1 MEAENKNLLLM
12 DWSLLQGRLVR
23 QQPPPWG
30 PEILVVQREM
40 VQNIWERES
49 GVLVVFLGLFLG
61 DTQRPWGC
69 FPAVN
74 TRGNPIPAGGC
85 YGDEQSENP
94 GVFWVGRAPKTAQS
108 QPPAILPP
116 DQGAQMM
123 LRKPWESSTE
133 QPIMLHLAF

>member
-49 GVLVVFLGLFLG
+49 GVLGVFLGLFLG

-74 TRGNPIPAGGC
+74 PRGNPIPAGGS
-85 YGDEQSENP
+85 YGDQKIPECFGLEGPPKPPSP
-94 GVFWVGRAPKTAQS
+94 SSLPSFHRTRVFK
-108 QPPAILPP
+108 
-116 DQGAQMM
+116 
-123 LRKPWESSTE
+123 
-133 QPIMLHLAF
+133 